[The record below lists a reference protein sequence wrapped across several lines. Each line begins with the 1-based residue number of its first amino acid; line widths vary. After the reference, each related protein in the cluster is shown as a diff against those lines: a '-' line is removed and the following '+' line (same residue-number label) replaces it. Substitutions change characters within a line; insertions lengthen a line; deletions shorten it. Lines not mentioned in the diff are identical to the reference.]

1 MATHVRV
8 LAWLNI
14 VLGALG
20 MLFALVMFAGAQI
33 LPAILM
39 QFAGDDASIPMAV
52 IQVIAT
58 VVTSIILLMSLP
70 CLVLGFGLHNFRPWA
85 RVLGLVLAAINLLN
99 VPFGTAI
106 ALYSFWVLL
115 KPETE
120 ALFAAEVA
128 SRGLR

>member
-14 VLGALG
+14 ILGVLGV
-20 MLFALVMFAGAQI
+20 LFALVLFAGAQI
-33 LPAILM
+33 LPAILE
-39 QFAGDDASIPMAV
+39 QFGGQEAAIPAAV
-52 IQVIAT
+52 IMLIAT
-58 VVTSIILLMSLP
+58 VVVSIVLVMSLP
-70 CLVLGFGLHNFRPWA
+70 CLVLGYGLHNFRPWA
-85 RVLGLVLAAINLLN
+85 RVLGIVLAALNLLN
-99 VPFGTAI
+99 VPFGTAV

-120 ALFAAEVA
+120 ALFGPEAA